1 MDLNSIISQ
10 VKRMIHS
17 GGGAE
22 FSFGSPSQI
31 GDVTIVPVAR
41 TTFAFGG
48 GAGSSSGKQA
58 KKKKPVEPADPDPSE
73 TPSESTPKE
82 QKADFGGGGGGS
94 MKTDPVG
101 IYTIKADKVSF
112 HPVVSINELI
122 AIFGILSI
130 LILKLMKLRRTRR

>member
-10 VKRMIHS
+10 VKSMIHS
-17 GGGAE
+17 GGGVE

-31 GDVTIVPVAR
+31 GDVSIVPVAR

-48 GAGSSSGKQA
+48 GGGSSSA
-58 KKKKPVEPADPDPSE
+58 KKTKKKPVEPADPNPSE
-73 TPSESTPKE
+73 TPEEFAPKE
-82 QKADFGGGGGGS
+82 QEADFGGGGGGS